1 MTLVVKLQVLGW
13 ILFIVSACAFIASS
27 VRSGDLL
34 ALAGGLFFLVAC
46 FVFLL
51 PFAIARKAIP
61 EKE

>member
-1 MTLVVKLQVLGW
+1 MVVRLQVLGW

-27 VRSGDLL
+27 VRSGDLYG
-34 ALAGGLFFLVAC
+34 LAGGLFFLVAC

-51 PFAIARKAIP
+51 PYAMSRKAIS